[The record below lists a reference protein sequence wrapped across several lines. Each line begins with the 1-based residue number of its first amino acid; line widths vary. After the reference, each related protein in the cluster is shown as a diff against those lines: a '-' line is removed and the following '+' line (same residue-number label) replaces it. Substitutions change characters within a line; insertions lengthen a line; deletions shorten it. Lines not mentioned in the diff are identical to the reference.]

1 MTKVRTNVVI
11 FRREA
16 GDNQHLGICVNAETE
31 YATIV
36 DVKGNVYRTVYDAQN
51 YLSEGSFQTD
61 VNYSDYNSLSTSK
74 QVFE

>member
-1 MTKVRTNVVI
+1 M
-11 FRREA
+11 
-16 GDNQHLGICVNAETE
+16 CVNAETE

>member
-11 FRREA
+11 FQRSVDDEW
-16 GDNQHLGICVNAETE
+16 HLGICVNAETE
-31 YATIV
+31 YSTIV
-36 DVKGNVYRTVYDAQN
+36 DVKGNVYRKVYSVQN
-51 YLSEGSFQTD
+51 YLSKGSFQTD

>member
-16 GDNQHLGICVNAETE
+16 DDNWHLGICVNAETE

-36 DVKGNVYRTVYDAQN
+36 DVKGNVYRTVYDVQN

>member
-16 GDNQHLGICVNAETE
+16 GDNWHLAICVNAETE

-36 DVKGNVYRTVYDAQN
+36 DVKGNVYRTVYDVQN